1 MLDRQADH
9 VAQRLAL
16 RGGGVVQQGA
26 GGGQRGRQCL
36 AAEGHQARHA
46 QLLAQAACAGFHVE
60 VPVRQA
66 GAGDVEGD
74 GVERGVIGQ
83 HLGGA
88 DALEFA
94 VELFGAA
101 FHQPQFAADEVEP
114 GQADQRR
121 GAALARDLRDGEQVV
136 VDLVGQQRRVGQRA
150 GRDHAHDLALDR
162 PLGGGRVADLLAD
175 GDRFAQLDQLGQVLL
190 DCVER
195 HAGHADRL
203 AVGGAA
209 RGQRDVEQ
217 TCGLFGVF
225 EEQFVEVAHPIED
238 KRMRMRRFQLE
249 VLLHHRRVLANVLS
263 RNYLFYFVFHLQFL
277 CCTGFVAD
285 RAFFD
290 RAVHARLRSPTLGDL
305 A

>member
-1 MLDRQADH
+1 M
-9 VAQRLAL
+9 
-16 RGGGVVQQGA
+16 
-26 GGGQRGRQCL
+26 
-36 AAEGHQARHA
+36 
-46 QLLAQAACAGFHVE
+46 
-60 VPVRQA
+60 
-66 GAGDVEGD
+66 
-74 GVERGVIGQ
+74 
-83 HLGGA
+83 
-88 DALEFA
+88 
-94 VELFGAA
+94 
-101 FHQPQFAADEVEP
+101 
-114 GQADQRR
+114 
-121 GAALARDLRDGEQVV
+121 V

-162 PLGGGRVADLLAD
+162 SLGGGRVADLLAD